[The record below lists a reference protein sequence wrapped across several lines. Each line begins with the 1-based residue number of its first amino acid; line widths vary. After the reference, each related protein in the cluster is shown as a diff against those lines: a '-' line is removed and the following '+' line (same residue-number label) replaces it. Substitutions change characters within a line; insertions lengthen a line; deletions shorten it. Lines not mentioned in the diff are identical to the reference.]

1 MPGFLTWHMVTV
13 NTNINMHSAVKY
25 WLHRALV
32 RPCLIWAQQFTG
44 EAKNTCCYIEFQ
56 VLFLRLSGRQNDKWH
71 HRGVDAKTGRRI
83 TEGIFFSFFWLD
95 SQSQKH
101 ETRGT
106 FDSRNSALMVYLKAS
121 RRHRREK
128 RVNPVSRRR
137 SLAFSALIKHQEG
150 IKEDNI
156 MWGEESCDHGN
167 VTVENIAG
175 QIPIVALLSSF
186 F

>member
-1 MPGFLTWHMVTV
+1 
-13 NTNINMHSAVKY
+13 MHSAVKY
-25 WLHRALV
+25 WLHRTLV
-32 RPCLIWAQQFTG
+32 RPCLVWAQQFTG

-56 VLFLRLSGRQNDKWH
+56 GLSLRLSGRQNDKWH
-71 HRGVDAKTGRRI
+71 HGGVDAKTCRRI
-83 TEGIFFSFFWLD
+83 AEGVFWLD

-101 ETRGT
+101 GTRGT
-106 FDSRNSALMVYLKAS
+106 IDNRNSASMVYLKAS
-121 RRHRREK
+121 RRLHRER
-128 RVNPVSRRR
+128 RVNSVSRRR
-137 SLAFSALIKHQEG
+137 SLAFSVLIKHQEG

-186 F
+186 FFFSRSPTKWRT